1 MTVVSSAVLLLL
13 AGVLVLLGRWGR
25 RNAHHAV
32 PWMSPHDRQRRSCT
46 LRRGARTCYFLAIVL
61 ALTGLGTLIPP

>member
-1 MTVVSSAVLLLL
+1 
-13 AGVLVLLGRWGR
+13 
-25 RNAHHAV
+25 V